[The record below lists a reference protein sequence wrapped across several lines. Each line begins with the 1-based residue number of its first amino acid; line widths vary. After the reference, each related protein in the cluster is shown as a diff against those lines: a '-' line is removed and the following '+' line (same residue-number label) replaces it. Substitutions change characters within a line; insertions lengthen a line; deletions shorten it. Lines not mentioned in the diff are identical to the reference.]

1 MTRSANLMD
10 VPITED
16 GAQEV
21 ARRARGTPRIA
32 NRLLR
37 RVRDYA
43 QVKGTGEVTQ
53 EMAQRALDMLNVD
66 KDGLDTLDRRY
77 LINASWSVLMVAL
90 QV

>member
-1 MTRSANLMD
+1 MHVPMTL
-10 VPITED
+10 E
-16 GAQEV
+16 GAQEI

-53 EMAQRALDMLNVD
+53 DMAQR
-66 KDGLDTLDRRY
+66 
-77 LINASWSVLMVAL
+77 
-90 QV
+90 